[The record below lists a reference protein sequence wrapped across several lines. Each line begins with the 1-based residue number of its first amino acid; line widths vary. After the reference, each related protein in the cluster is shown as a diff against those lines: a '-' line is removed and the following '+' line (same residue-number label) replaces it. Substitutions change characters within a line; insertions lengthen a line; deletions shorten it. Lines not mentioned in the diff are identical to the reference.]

1 MAAIVHSDS
10 YTIFM
15 RKIGYSVG
23 LEHTFQR
30 LGDLLDLYLS
40 NKDVTMSSWGEL
52 VSGIDTWKLKSDN
65 IADFFYSL
73 RLVQKISGD
82 LLVLE
87 NLDALTIACS
97 MLESEKEKICAQE
110 FILLW
115 AIITNDGE
123 IFVNLLQ
130 AEFEEKGIKEI
141 LTSMIKK
148 KRAILKDVL
157 PGRESLK
164 RIYRTVNIERQVKNK
179 GSTGTGKSVASLNR
193 TEPLQAISTRPLS
206 EQPNY
211 DDVEFSQD
219 YFRKVPP
226 RRRDWAR
233 SLGLWDSKYGMTNK
247 GKKFLNDLKKLGY
260 IDEEGVFIFWPL
272 DYELIRAG
280 FRHDLLKSTKG
291 LWQSLVDFGSAY
303 ADLRVSPQSEN
314 DSDEIV
320 FLIGEMINIFQNHH
334 VRKSLLRRE
343 LPITIAY
350 PAIMACA
357 LARSQ
362 SVIDMPAAL
371 EAEQKGEK
379 RRLAF
384 RQSRN
389 TGGAISI
396 KR

>member
-23 LEHTFQR
+23 LEHTLHR
-30 LGDLLDLYLS
+30 LGDLFDLYSS
-40 NKDVTMSSWGEL
+40 NKDVTISTWREL
-52 VSGIDTWKLKSDN
+52 VSGIDKWKLKSDN

-97 MLESEKEKICAQE
+97 MLESEEEQICARE

-115 AIITNDGE
+115 AIVTNDGE

-148 KRAILKDVL
+148 KRAILKDAL

-164 RIYRTVNIERQVKNK
+164 RIFRTVNIERQVKNK
-179 GSTGTGKSVASLNR
+179 GSTGIGKSVASLNR
-193 TEPLQAISTRPLS
+193 TEPLEAISKRPLS
-206 EQPNY
+206 DQPNNN
-211 DDVEFSQD
+211 DVEFSED

-233 SLGLWDSKYGMTNK
+233 SLGLWDNKNGMTNK
-247 GKKFLNDLKKLGY
+247 GRKFLNDLKKLGY
-260 IDEEGVFIFWPL
+260 IDDEGVFIFWPF

-303 ADLRVSPQSEN
+303 ADLRVSPRSKN
-314 DSDEIV
+314 DSDDTV
-320 FLIGEMINIFQNHH
+320 LLIGEMMSIFQNHH

-350 PAIMACA
+350 PAVIAFA
-357 LARSQ
+357 LARGQ
-362 SVIDMPAAL
+362 SVIDLPSAL